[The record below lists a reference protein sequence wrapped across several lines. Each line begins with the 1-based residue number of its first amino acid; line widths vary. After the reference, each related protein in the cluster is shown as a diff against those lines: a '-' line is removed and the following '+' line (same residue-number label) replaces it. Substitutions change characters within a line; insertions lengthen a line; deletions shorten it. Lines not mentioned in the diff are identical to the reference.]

1 MVMKDR
7 KKNQT
12 TSDEMMERWVKKAI
26 KWKKEGIPF
35 EFTSEQAV
43 MEFDM
48 YRLGVRSEYHQKI
61 DENELQRK
69 EDQEQIQDIKDRYQH
84 FVDAEKLT
92 VQDQVFAKID
102 KLKAR
107 LNTLKSRYTEQHKY
121 KSIIKKLFK
130 NGPKKA
136 V

>member
-1 MVMKDR
+1 MKDR
-7 KKNQT
+7 KTNQT
-12 TSDEMMERWVKKAI
+12 TSDEMMERWVRKAI
-26 KWKKEGIPF
+26 KWKKKGIPL
-35 EFTSEQAV
+35 EFTSQQAI

-48 YRLGVRSEYHQKI
+48 YRLGVRSEYHQKL
-61 DENELQRK
+61 EANELQRK
-69 EDQEQIQDIKDRYQH
+69 EDQEQIQDIKDGYQH

-107 LNTLKSRYTEQHKY
+107 LNTLKSKYNEQRKY

-130 NGPKKA
+130 NGSEKT